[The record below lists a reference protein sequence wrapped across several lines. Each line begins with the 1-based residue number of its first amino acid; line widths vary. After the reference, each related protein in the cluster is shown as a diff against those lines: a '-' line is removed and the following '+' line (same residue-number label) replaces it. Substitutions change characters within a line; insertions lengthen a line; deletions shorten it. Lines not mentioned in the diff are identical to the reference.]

1 MNAGLYKIAAL
12 TVPPA
17 ESIMTF
23 KGSDKPPK
31 KIAQELRVKAVVQVS
46 WLQVGSRHRLIYT
59 LSDPFRNRVIAA
71 DTLEREGEGI
81 IFLQSDFAQAIVKGI
96 KAVVQPEERARL
108 AGAER
113 EFLRALELEPG
124 NLDIQWVYGVYLG
137 QVVGR
142 FDEALAKFKRL
153 EVEAAYTKIVPFKS
167 AQFLMCAGRDDQAL
181 ELSKKAAESNPDF
194 INIQMLAEALALQ
207 GMYTEA
213 HSQATK
219 MMELPGAQQ
228 VDANALLTVARIQ
241 ALSGGREQALKTMEE
256 IKALSNQQN
265 IDMSFIISAI
275 YAALGDED
283 QAFKYLDDAYDA
295 HSGTMVFIKHSWEFH
310 SLHGDPRF
318 EELAKKVGFPV
329 VPASQK
335 KAQ

>member
-1 MNAGLYKIAAL
+1 L
-12 TVPPA
+12 
-17 ESIMTF
+17 
-23 KGSDKPPK
+23 
-31 KIAQELRVKAVVQVS
+31 
-46 WLQVGSRHRLIYT
+46 
-59 LSDPFRNRVIAA
+59 FRNRVIAA

-113 EFLRALELEPG
+113 EFLCALELEPG

-219 MMELPGAQQ
+219 MMDLPGAQQ